1 MNKKEIIPK
10 PYGYTTMLRLAWVD
24 ISIFYISIV
33 HSLNSGNWDIYFDEQ
48 YPISTLWTSI
58 LIVYDLFVITWTESL
73 KRKKSQKYLDQIRI
87 YLVISLFMSVL
98 ECSEQIYKDYHALQ
112 EWFFFY
118 VVYFLVHIGI
128 LIYWNNPIHD
138 RYMKSGS

>member
-33 HSLNSGNWDIYFDEQ
+33 ISLNSGNWDIYFDEQ
-48 YPISTLWTSI
+48 YPISTLWASI

-87 YLVISLFMSVL
+87 YLVICLFMLVL
-98 ECSEQIYKDYHALQ
+98 TFAEAIHKDYPYYQDVLIP
-112 EWFFFY
+112 Y
-118 VVYFLVHIGI
+118 LLSFLIHIFI
-128 LIYWNNPIHD
+128 IIYWSNPLHD